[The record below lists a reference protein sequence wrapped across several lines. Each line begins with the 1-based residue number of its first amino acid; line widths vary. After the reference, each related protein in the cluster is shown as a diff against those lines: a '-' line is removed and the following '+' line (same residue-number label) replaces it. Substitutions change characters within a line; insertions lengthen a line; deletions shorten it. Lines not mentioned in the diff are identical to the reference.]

1 MRNAITIARREMGAY
16 FSSPL
21 FWILATAFLA
31 FSGLLLGIYVLQTGA
46 QATMLPL
53 LGLYGTVL
61 LFVTPLLSM
70 RLLAE
75 EQRSGTLE
83 LLMTSPLF
91 DWQLVLGKWL
101 GAMAALMALL
111 SLTLVH
117 VLIMFRLSPSGLDIG
132 PLLGSYLGLVL
143 LSGGLLALGVLTS
156 SLTDSQVVA
165 GFLGIMLVLMLWFLP
180 ILGESGI
187 GQSPVVKGLAY
198 MGLSD
203 HYMNFGEGIIDSRDV
218 IYFLTLTFGS
228 LFLATRIIET
238 RRWR

>member
-16 FSSPL
+16 FSSPM

-75 EQRSGTLE
+75 EQRTGTLE

-91 DWQLVLGKWL
+91 DWQLVFGKWL

-111 SLTLVH
+111 SLTLIH
-117 VLIMFRLSPSGLDIG
+117 VAIMLRLSSSGLDFG
-132 PLLGSYLGLVL
+132 PLLGSYLGLIL

-156 SLTDSQVVA
+156 SMTESQVVA

-180 ILGESGI
+180 ILGETGLGDSA
-187 GQSPVVKGLAY
+187 VVKSLTY
-198 MGLSD
+198 LGLSD

-218 IYFLTLTFGS
+218 IYFLSLTFGS

>member
-16 FSSPL
+16 FNSPM
-21 FWILATAFLA
+21 FWIIATAFLV
-31 FSGLLLGIYVLQTGA
+31 FSGLLLGIYVLQSGA

-75 EQRSGTLE
+75 EQRTGTLE

-91 DWQLVLGKWL
+91 DWQLVLGKWM
-101 GAMAALMALL
+101 GAMTALLALL

-117 VLIMFRLSPSGLDIG
+117 VAIMFRLSPSGLDIG
-132 PLLGSYLGLVL
+132 PLLGSYLGLIL

-156 SLTDSQVVA
+156 SVTENQVVA

-180 ILGESGI
+180 ILGDSGI
-187 GQSPVVKGLAY
+187 GDSFVIKSLAY

-218 IYFLTLTFGS
+218 IYFLSLTFGS